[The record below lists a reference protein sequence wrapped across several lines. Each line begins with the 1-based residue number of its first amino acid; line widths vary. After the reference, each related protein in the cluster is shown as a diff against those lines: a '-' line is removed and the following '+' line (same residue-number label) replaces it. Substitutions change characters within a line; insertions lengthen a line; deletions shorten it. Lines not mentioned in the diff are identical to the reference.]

1 MMFSVGNIVVVN
13 TKHYGSKTGVIIEPW
28 YSEIG
33 VEWLVKPFFHKRNI
47 ICSSVD
53 LKLIQNNTTN
63 GEA

>member
-1 MMFSVGNIVVVN
+1 MFSVGNIVVVN

-28 YSEIG
+28 CSELG

>member
-1 MMFSVGNIVVVN
+1 MFSVGNIVVVN

-28 YSEIG
+28 YSELG